1 MRRRQFIT
9 LIGGAAATWP
19 LAARAQQAGR
29 MARVGAFVNGLEAD
43 PQMQMRL
50 AAFRQGLESLGW
62 SEGRNVHLDVRFG
75 GSDPGRYQA
84 LAKDLVALHPDVIL
98 ATTTPIAVALQR
110 ETRTIPI
117 VFTSVS
123 DPVGSGLVA
132 SLARPGGN
140 ITGLLFYEASI
151 TTKWISMLKEIVPG
165 LARVALMANP
175 KTTPY
180 DYFLRAAEAAAPS
193 LAIEIVPSR
202 TETAAD
208 IDRNVEAVARTPNS
222 GIVFLP
228 DGTSFL
234 YRDVVIAA
242 TARFRVPAVYAI
254 RAMVEAGGLMY
265 YGTDIVEQNRQVASY
280 VDRILRGGAPAD
292 LPVEA
297 PTKYET
303 VLNLKVAKALG
314 LEVPASLLVRADEVI
329 E

>member
-29 MARVGAFVNGLEAD
+29 MARVGVFVNGLEAD

-242 TARFRVPAVYAI
+242 VARFRVPAVYAI